1 MARPREFEEQAV
13 ISLASHLFATLGF
26 NGTSIDDLLAAT
38 SLKRGSL
45 YKAFGSKRNLF
56 ELCLRGALDQAIESN
71 SQSLDLLI
79 VALKEL
85 APTDP
90 GIRGICREF
99 SSSLESEALANLLG
113 KRLLANLKEK

>member
-1 MARPREFEEQAV
+1 MARPREFEEQEV
-13 ISLASHLFATLGF
+13 ISLASDLFATLGF
-26 NGTSIDDLLAAT
+26 SGTSIDDLLLAT

-56 ELCLRGALDQAIESN
+56 ELCLRGALNQGFAGN
-71 SQSLDLLI
+71 SQSLDLFI

-90 GIRGICREF
+90 GMRGICREV